1 MADICAE
8 MSAAT
13 PEGQAYEVICDRSEA
28 IARSVEIAFQSPT
41 GAVVCLLAKGD
52 ETRQHEGDLF
62 VPCETDG
69 AIFEREV
76 ARQLASRS

>member
-1 MADICAE
+1 MTRDKRGAYTWTGTVD
-8 MSAAT
+8 AAFDA
-13 PEGQAYEVICDRSEA
+13 PN
-28 IARSVEIAFQSPT
+28 

-69 AIFEREV
+69 AIFQREV
-76 ARQLASRS
+76 ARRLGR